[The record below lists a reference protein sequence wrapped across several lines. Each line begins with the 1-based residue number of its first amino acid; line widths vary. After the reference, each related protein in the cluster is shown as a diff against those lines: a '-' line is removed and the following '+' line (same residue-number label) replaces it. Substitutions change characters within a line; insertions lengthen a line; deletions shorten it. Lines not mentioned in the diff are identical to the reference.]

1 MGSRTKMEMISPRE
15 KFDQDGYLFV
25 PNAITNPENLYCP
38 PPVDNEG
45 QRLTGIQKYFK
56 DNKIEYT
63 PVEGQVGGALARYN
77 HPSYAPLHYV
87 VRKLVQNILKI
98 DLFPTYY
105 YERFYYVGQELTRH
119 RDRPSCEISV
129 TLQISTNRKDPWP
142 IWFQLPDDSE
152 KLVNMKNGDMVI
164 YKGCEREHWREPLQ
178 SKYNRVGKFFN
189 QVKKREDDT
198 YHHQIFLHYI
208 NAQGPYVH
216 FAYDQQ

>member
-1 MGSRTKMEMISPRE
+1 MGSRTKMEIILPRE
-15 KFDQDGYLFV
+15 KFDQDGYLSV

-56 DNKIEYT
+56 DNRIEYT

>member
-1 MGSRTKMEMISPRE
+1 MEMISPRE

-25 PNAITNPENLYCP
+25 PNAITDPENLYCP
-38 PPVDNEG
+38 PPVGNDG
-45 QRLTGIQKYFK
+45 QRLTGIEKYFK

-63 PVEGQVGGALARYN
+63 PVEGQVGGSLARYN

-87 VRKLVQNILKI
+87 IRKLVQNILKI

-119 RDRPSCEISV
+119 KDRPSCEISV
-129 TLQISTNRKDPWP
+129 TLQISTNRKDPWS

-189 QVKKREDDT
+189 KVKKREDDT
-198 YHHQIFLHYI
+198 YHHQIFLHYV
-208 NAQGPYVH
+208 NAQGPHVH